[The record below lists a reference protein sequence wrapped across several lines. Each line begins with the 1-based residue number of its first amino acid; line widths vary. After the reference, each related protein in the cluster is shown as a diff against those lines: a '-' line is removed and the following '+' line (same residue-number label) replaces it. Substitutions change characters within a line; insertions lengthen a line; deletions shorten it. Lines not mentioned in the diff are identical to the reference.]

1 MGVPL
6 KTGGLFAGSLVM
18 GLALFAAGCQSSD
31 NPTRNVPDVV
41 KPPAVRES
49 ELRAYCPGVSL
60 REGTAYFSTYQKGG
74 DGDASKVIYQA
85 SLTDTTRACTY
96 DGENVTIK
104 VAAAGKVV
112 PGPAVRPG
120 TITMPIRVA
129 VVRGS
134 EVLYSK
140 LHQQQVPVSNTNA
153 ATQFMFTDPAITI
166 PMPPQRNVS
175 IFVGFDEGPEK
186 N

>member
-6 KTGGLFAGSLVM
+6 KTGGFFAGSLVM
-18 GLALFAAGCQSSD
+18 GLALFAAGCQSAND
-31 NPTRNVPDVV
+31 PTRNVPDVA
-41 KPPAVRES
+41 KPPAVREA
-49 ELRAYCPGVSL
+49 ELRAYCPGTSL
-60 REGTAYFSTYQKGG
+60 REGTSYFSTYQKGG
-74 DGDASKVIYQA
+74 EGDATKVIYQA
-85 SLTDTTRACTY
+85 SLSDTTRACTY
-96 DGENVTIK
+96 EGDNVTIK

-140 LHQQQVPVSNTNA
+140 LHQQQVPVSDTTA
-153 ATQFMFTDPAITI
+153 ATQFMFSDADITI

-175 IFVGFDEGPEK
+175 IFVGFDEGAGK
-186 N
+186 

>member
-6 KTGGLFAGSLVM
+6 KTGGLFARSLVM
-18 GLALFAAGCQSSD
+18 GLALIAASCQSSD
-31 NPTRNVPDVV
+31 NPTRDVPDMA
-41 KPPAVRES
+41 KPPVVRES

-60 REGTAYFSTYQKGG
+60 REGTSYFSTYAKGG
-74 DGDASKVIYQA
+74 DGDATKVIYQA
-85 SLTDTTRACTY
+85 SLSDTTRACTY
-96 DGENVTIK
+96 EGDNVTIK

-140 LHQQQVPVSNTNA
+140 LHQQQVPVSDTTA
-153 ATQFMFTDPAITI
+153 ATQFMFTDADITI

-175 IFVGFDEGPEK
+175 IFIGFDEGAK
-186 N
+186 K